1 MQIFFSHNQHTFSSE
16 CLALNDFF
24 LSGPCWQSNT
34 LVPIILNGTPS
45 NGILSSLKQT
55 FLCLAKGSVSQ
66 KQGKSVL
73 CLLGLYS
80 SSPQRP
86 LVTYCCFRQEGNL
99 SFCPKLLCWAA
110 RMSKGQCFGALEHC
124 QSIVYYNL
132 LIVIWCASYTTFY
145 SSILHPIMLHCT
157 AKIIAADNQ
166 SDSRIFYAQLIV
178 FALIN

>member
-1 MQIFFSHNQHTFSSE
+1 MKMQIFFSRNQHTFSSE

-110 RMSKGQCFGALEHC
+110 RMSKGQCFGLPEFFFLEH
-124 QSIVYYNL
+124 SLVYYNFDCNL
-132 LIVIWCASYTTFY
+132 VCN
-145 SSILHPIMLHCT
+145 LHHSQANVLHAPFADST
-157 AKIIAADNQ
+157 QSTIDLKIP
-166 SDSRIFYAQLIV
+166 
-178 FALIN
+178 

>member
-80 SSPQRP
+80 SSPEAPGDLLLLFGKKAILVFAQNYYAGQPECQRVSVLGSP
-86 LVTYCCFRQEGNL
+86 NFF
-99 SFCPKLLCWAA
+99 S
-110 RMSKGQCFGALEHC
+110 
-124 QSIVYYNL
+124 QSIAL
-132 LIVIWCASYTTFY
+132 FIIILIVIWYATYTTVKPMY
-145 SSILHPIMLHCT
+145 YMHPL
-157 AKIIAADNQ
+157 Q
-166 SDSRIFYAQLIV
+166 IV
-178 FALIN
+178 LSQPQI

>member
-1 MQIFFSHNQHTFSSE
+1 MKMQIFFSHNQHTFSSE

-86 LVTYCCFRQEGNL
+86 LVTYCCFSARRQSQFL
-99 SFCPKLLCWAA
+99 PKITMLGSQNVKGLVFWAP
-110 RMSKGQCFGALEHC
+110 RIFFLEH
-124 QSIVYYNL
+124 SLVYYNFNCNL
-132 LIVIWCASYTTFY
+132 VCNLRHSQANV
-145 SSILHPIMLHCT
+145 LHAPFADSTQSTIDL
-157 AKIIAADNQ
+157 KIP
-166 SDSRIFYAQLIV
+166 
-178 FALIN
+178 

>member
-1 MQIFFSHNQHTFSSE
+1 MKMQIFFSHNQHTFSSE

-45 NGILSSLKQT
+45 NGILSSFKQT

-66 KQGKSVL
+66 KHGKSVL

-86 LVTYCCFRQEGNL
+86 LVTYCCFSARRQSQFL
-99 SFCPKLLCWAA
+99 PKITMLGSQNVKGLVFWAP
-110 RMSKGQCFGALEHC
+110 RIFFF
-124 QSIVYYNL
+124 QSIAL
-132 LIVIWCASYTTFY
+132 FIIILIVIWYATYTTVKPMY
-145 SSILHPIMLHCT
+145 YMHPL
-157 AKIIAADNQ
+157 Q
-166 SDSRIFYAQLIV
+166 IV
-178 FALIN
+178 LSQPQI